1 MSAVLKEKNTNV
13 ALESVPRLITVMMM
27 MKKKSEMRKTPKGK
41 SSQNHLKR

>member
-27 MKKKSEMRKTPKGK
+27 KKKSEMRKTPKGK